1 MEEIKS
7 WGLLMLFVSAGSLIY
22 CFLLPSGAV
31 SRAAKSVISIV
42 LVCTL
47 LSPVLKIY
55 DAFSGAQFSFSEPPT
70 ASDYSSII
78 EDSARSEIEKIIS
91 DSVRQFTSVPYET
104 EIFINIGE
112 DYGINI
118 EYVRLTFSAAPQY
131 EESITRTL
139 YERLGIFPDIRVELT
154 GG

>member
-55 DAFSGAQFSFSEPPT
+55 EAFSGAQFSFSEPPAT
-70 ASDYSSII
+70 SDYGSVI
-78 EDSARSEIEKIIS
+78 EDSAKAEIEKIIS
-91 DSVRQFTSVPYET
+91 DCVRQFTSVPYET

-118 EYVRLTFSAAPQY
+118 EYVRLIFSATPQF
-131 EESITRTL
+131 EENITKTI

-154 GG
+154 GE